1 MKENK
6 QLLFQKALAILLA
19 ASLILSN
26 FTLYDRGTYAYAE
39 AETEAGAWDGTATEV
54 DEMELDGDT
63 YLINSPADLAGFA
76 KIVNTQDPSANGR
89 LCADLDMSEGTWIPI
104 GNEGEYYSGTFE
116 GDGHSVTLSVP
127 EEAGVTYGGLF
138 AQADGANIKG
148 VVIKGEIYAQDYAG
162 GIVGYGEN
170 VTITECRN
178 EAEIHGSTAAGGLIG
193 YGSGNILRCA
203 NKGSISG
210 DGYAAGGILGVA
222 CGDTSIESSYNQG
235 SITSEYYAAGIL
247 GYGESGPIEMNS
259 VYSSATIEGSS
270 FGGIDF
276 TGIISGAD
284 VGEILTG
291 NEEVGGEN
299 IFGYFQKKQLDP
311 DYQSLIENYQSFQEL
326 SDMAGLVDALNSGE
340 DIFLVQAGGW
350 PILKWENSSEVSPEE
365 LQAKI
370 EAAKAEINGIG
381 EGEDYD
387 TICRNKFTEL
397 KEAAL
402 TNLGAATTL
411 NEVERILGKA
421 KADLTDIP
429 TKGDKNQRKDAL
441 LTYSE
446 ADYEEAAWE
455 IITEK
460 KEAFI
465 EIVDASV
472 SKTEMD
478 TRWASVETELKDV
491 ITTNEKRDLLK
502 ALDTA
507 YGKYKEEDY
516 APEKWTELETAYRQ
530 ARTAIE
536 KETGKTKAVAAK
548 NNAVAA
554 MKEIR
559 TILSDLRET
568 KKAEFTKYFTEN
580 YKKEDYSTEKWK
592 QITNPNSG
600 MTNKGYYNNALT
612 AIAKATE
619 EQEIDNIIEK
629 AKADMAKVYT
639 LVQEAELAS
648 LKAKLKAEL
657 DSRLAG
663 VDASIYE
670 KNDYDAMKRSV
681 ASQKN
686 NIDGAY
692 SFEQAEEYYGHGL
705 KAIQNTITTV
715 QREEQLA
722 RIEEVY
728 QRCLQNKANYDD
740 EDWKTIETNYQK
752 KSELNS
758 TSDFTYAK
766 QWADRYIRAM
776 NNVLTKEEKVNFE
789 AGRSEVLAMLQGEY
803 EKYLAKK
810 GDYDQNCGEDEE
822 GWRKLEKIN
831 KEAVVAIQKVKKDE
845 GKSAMTAIYEQA
857 AADMAAV
864 TSLTACREN
873 LAKEIKIL
881 TKARID
887 AGLYTEKGKMQLQKI
902 QDQTVAKMTEAAS
915 VKAIQSCYDSGV
927 NALENVIESAQEE
940 ALNAAISAAVSAF
953 ESYFS
958 TKYPEA
964 NKDKYEAADW
974 QKLQEIYRETIK
986 KMKEVYTKDY
996 TEQLEALRRNGEA
1009 SMGEI
1014 SIKGVKIAKL
1024 VIECMKQIEGS
1035 YALHNAILDFASE
1048 NLMETFSSFAYDLWC
1063 NGGDGLKAGIQ
1074 AAKEKIKDIFEK
1086 AKATLEGSDSSSE
1099 VTARMN
1105 EILAQMDSA
1114 EKSALTIENT
1124 VTAADKWDGYSKTE
1138 PQAGDGSAEN
1148 PYQIGTA
1155 AQLAWFAEE
1164 VNKDTIGSKPGSSL
1178 CAVLTKDIDLAGYD
1192 WTPIAMT
1199 DDLNGRGYLG
1209 TFDGKGYTLH
1219 NLKVDTTGLSGTL
1232 YRGLFGTLG
1241 KEGTIRNLHV
1251 AGNLYFVK
1259 QGEAGITGSS
1269 GFGGIVGNIKSGT
1282 VYNCIS
1288 SVKIKRDTYTAA
1300 SYIGGIAGRMDGGII
1315 DRCRS
1320 YAFFVDATSSSY
1332 SNTGGIVG
1340 RMNGNGASYSMVRYC
1355 VYDGS
1360 FATAGTGIGGIAGC
1374 LEQNAIVRECI
1385 NRAPIG
1391 KLRTT
1396 AGSSYTGG
1404 IVGLMDNNS
1413 KVLYVYNS
1421 GEINGGSI
1429 HAGDNA
1435 SDGTGGIVGGEGRST
1450 AKGEEKSLPLISHAY
1465 NSGTVTAELRAG
1477 GIVGRVTK
1485 GTVSNAESCAE
1496 GRMFGYVENAGTN
1509 IENAVSTE
1517 QVNFTSTGEGN
1528 SEELALA
1535 KLTNTRRLVAKYKAE
1550 EDAVY
1555 GQQTKVYND
1564 LIDTYIRKVEEAA
1577 TAEEAQQAT
1586 EEGEA
1591 ALAKVNTQLAAA
1603 KEAAKTR
1610 LRSYVAARVYDS
1622 KKAEDAE
1629 KSVAEQIVELLEEA
1643 LAKAENAD
1651 SLTGVNNVLM
1661 EYLGTED
1668 TAGRF
1673 DYFETYNTQTVK
1685 GLYSDFLYNKAY
1697 DAKDLATLQ
1706 TAYEVWAEK
1715 ILQADSEK
1723 RINELAAEAKKEL
1736 TELSKGMTLR
1746 EPGESAALPA
1756 YEKDDSDALNEA
1768 KAEIYQEIAAK
1779 YDWKDYGDE
1788 EWKQICSE
1796 FEKLRLALKQAET
1809 IDDANTIAA
1818 SSKAILEEVKTL
1830 EEQALE
1836 AAQKEAETTLKDKI
1850 EELIQKLRSFFGT
1863 KTTEV
1868 GEEKIQS
1875 SQLKEALDRANSDG
1889 EEAIRKEGENVSF
1902 AQKALKEIRKTLQD
1916 AINRAEEA
1924 YGEAEK
1930 KLSALFERISSA
1942 GENAWDGVTLSAPD
1956 TGDGSAENPYQ
1967 ITTGAELAWF
1977 SALVNGKLTGK
1988 DSQNSNGSYA
1998 QGILMNDIDLA
2009 YKPWTPIGSKDEEN
2023 NGIFRG
2029 VFDGKGH
2036 RISGMYVKAE
2046 VNRADTAE
2054 YYGLFGYI
2062 VGGTVKNL
2070 TVEGEISA
2078 AIGKKDRVGGIVGYL
2093 SSGNIE
2099 NCTSEVNPEVK
2110 FESNDAKGC
2119 GGIAGEAVSGRISD
2133 CVNRGSIKTSG
2144 TTCANALG
2152 GIAGLHESGAIDILR
2167 CANLGSIDAYK
2178 AKGTGGIL
2186 GYATKTF
2193 SVKECA
2199 NLADIT
2205 IEVIT
2210 DGYGAGGTGGIV
2222 GVANLYNEGA
2232 LIQNVYNI
2240 GRIKA
2245 ESMAGGII
2253 GGESATYQKNGSDN
2267 QPTESIGSGSD
2278 GLVLANCYNAGTIA
2292 GPNAQVSNKMAAIA
2306 GLPINGTYMTKIY
2319 MLEGS
2324 AKSAMGY
2331 ISTKGN
2337 RITTISDGELKEVNP
2352 KEIFTENSNG
2362 IQSIADINKGYPIFS
2377 WQLLHR
2383 ENRRQ
2388 IKDYLQ
2394 NYYETLIKPIAS
2406 QKQKEQIEA
2415 LLAEKYANIE
2425 ESMDAEAIRTAYNEA
2440 LLGMNVDAL
2449 LEGVKEEAKTTI
2461 MGIDADSYPESVR
2474 KQIKD
2479 FIEGKQKE
2487 IDKAEN
2493 AKAID
2498 EIVNGTYAGIVD
2510 ILITEIENP
2519 EFKPALATA
2528 AEANT
2533 YKEKINTA
2541 KGAYDKLTESQK
2553 SMVQNYIKISQAEA
2567 KYQEYQNRSEAK
2579 AVDDKIAAIGK
2590 VTKNSSSKIKE
2601 ARNAYNALSAAAK
2614 KYVRLLSVL
2623 EKAEADY
2630 KKLAVEANLDR
2641 AEDVIKLIDDIR
2653 KVTLDS
2659 YDKIMKATK
2668 AYNALTRTQ
2677 AAAVPAAKVE
2687 ILKAAMLKYNA
2698 LLEAATTGIVTVD
2711 IKADAEGKTPATE
2724 ENKKTLLDAMDTLL
2738 QVGANTLLLDI
2749 GDREYTEAEIRKLL
2763 EEVDAFKELLEK
2775 GMKVRLKTASG
2786 EIALYGVEESKEP
2799 EEKNNEEKEKAAGTK
2814 ISGSKVSSSKPFAPA
2829 TLKWTGQ
2836 GTSGRKGVSVSKTV
2850 AESTGKMPADEAV
2863 VITKENPISNETRPF
2878 DLSII
2883 LMIMG
2888 IAVAVAIGG
2897 GLIKWFAVAKHNRRK

>member
-39 AETEAGAWDGTATEV
+39 AETEAGAWDGTATAV

-76 KIVNTQDPSANGR
+76 EIVNTQDPSVNGR

-138 AQADGANIKG
+138 AQANGANIKG

-259 VYSSATIEGSS
+259 VYSSATIEGTS

-478 TRWASVETELKDV
+478 TCWASVETELKDV

-766 QWADRYIRAM
+766 QWADSYIRAM

-810 GDYDQNCGEDEE
+810 GDYDQNCGENEE

-831 KEAVVAIQKVKKDE
+831 KEAVAAIQKVKKDE

-1086 AKATLEGSDSSSE
+1086 AEAYMKGSDSSSE

-1340 RMNGNGASYSMVRYC
+1340 RMNGNGDSYSMVRYC

-1603 KEAAKTR
+1603 TFLASCRQGIFFLPAV
-1610 LRSYVAARVYDS
+1610 LLLPLWL
-1622 KKAEDAE
+1622 
-1629 KSVAEQIVELLEEA
+1629 QIVELLEEA

-2449 LEGVKEEAKTTI
+2449 LEGVKEEAKTTL